1 MSITKNI
8 LIYGAGEFGNFI
20 NRLIISKKIV
30 DFEVKGFIDD
40 SILKKG
46 NQINGLRV
54 YNKSEI
60 KKSFIDEEEI
70 SGIILAIKNIE
81 ESVKKELEIFFHS
94 LNVPILSPPDID
106 YWVRNGLKPQMIK
119 PISYSSFIDRKK
131 ILINFEPVKRFYS
144 NKTVLVTGSGGSIG
158 SEISKQLSDFN
169 LKKIILI
176 DTSETA
182 LFNLLNELKKSIEVE
197 FHMISINN
205 IIELEKIFKNNSIDI
220 VFHAAAFKHVGMCE
234 IDFKNCTYNN
244 LFGTINVVDLSFKFH
259 CEKFIMIS
267 TDKAVNPKSVMGIS
281 KRLCELYCLS
291 LSNSGL
297 KTDVIIT
304 RFGNVLGS
312 NGSVLKI
319 FENRFNKNLP
329 LQVTDE
335 KMTRYFMSIFEA
347 CELVILSGFRASNS
361 DICIFDMGEPQNIL
375 KLAEKFII
383 SKGLIPYK
391 QYKIEIIGALKSEKI
406 NEELFNQN
414 EKIEFKANEKLMIFR
429 SNIDVEVKNNII
441 NDFQGTGQL
450 THKIIKNRFRKYAT
464 L

>member
-1 MSITKNI
+1 
-8 LIYGAGEFGNFI
+8 
-20 NRLIISKKIV
+20 
-30 DFEVKGFIDD
+30 
-40 SILKKG
+40 ILKKG
-46 NQINGLRV
+46 NLINGLRI
-54 YNKSEI
+54 YSISEI
-60 KKSFIDEEEI
+60 KKSFIDENEI
-70 SGIILAIKNIE
+70 SGIILAIKTIE
-81 ESVKKELEIFFHS
+81 ESVKKDLEIFFNS
-94 LNVPILSPPDID
+94 LNVTVLSPPDID
-106 YWVRNGLKPQMIK
+106 HWVQNGLKPQMIK
-119 PISYSSFIDRKK
+119 PISYNSFIDRKK
-131 ILINFEPVKRFYS
+131 IFVNFDPVKKFYS
-144 NKTVLVTGSGGSIG
+144 GKIVLVTGSAGSIG

-182 LFNLLNELKKSIEVE
+182 LFNLLNELKKSIEIE
-197 FHMISINN
+197 FHMISVTNKID
-205 IIELEKIFKNNSIDI
+205 LEKIFKNNSIDI

-234 IDFKNCTYNN
+234 IDFKNCINNN
-244 LFGTINVVDLSFKFH
+244 LFGTINVVDLSFKYD

-347 CELVILSGFRASNS
+347 CQLVILSGFRGSNS
-361 DICIFDMGEPQNIL
+361 DICIFDMGEAQNIL

-383 SKGLIPYK
+383 SKGLIPYE
-391 QYKIEIIGALKSEKI
+391 QYKIEITGALKSEKI

-414 EKIEFKANEKLMIFR
+414 EKIEFQANEKLMIVR
-429 SNIDVEVKNNII
+429 SNIDIELKNII
-441 NDFQGTGQL
+441 IKDFQRTDQL
-450 THKIIKNRFRKYAT
+450 THKIIKGRYKKYET
-464 L
+464 